1 MFDGPMLDGPM
12 SLIELTVE
20 NLAVIERVRLP
31 ISRGFTVLTGETGAG
46 KSLVVDALALAL
58 GARAATDQVRTGT
71 DAARVEAIFD
81 GVEALPDDPLADV
94 LAAGEGM
101 AIVRR
106 EVGLDGRSTVRVNDR
121 SVTVGG
127 LAALGERL
135 AEIHGQHEQQ
145 RLLAADRQLALLD
158 RFGELGERVA
168 AVSGAHRAWRAT
180 VAEAAEMLTDAHEL
194 ARRVELLRHQVDE
207 IAAGDPRPGED
218 EELEQQLRVAT
229 NAEAIARAADA
240 AVRAVRDEAGALDAL
255 ATARNELGQAATHD
269 ERFAE
274 LLDRATA
281 LEAEAIELAR
291 DAAELGERVDLDPGS
306 RVAAEERLALLYD
319 LKRKYGERLE
329 QVITFG
335 ASAAEELARLE
346 GQEETRARLRAD
358 EGRLRGELERHA
370 AELREERQAAAE
382 GLAERVNVELP
393 PLGLPADAFG
403 VEIDEVEIGPM
414 GGDRVAFTFAP
425 NPGEPPRA
433 LARIASGGEASRLSL
448 ALKVVLAA
456 ADETPVLVFDEVD
469 AGIGGRHATALGE
482 RLRDLAAY
490 HQVLCVTHLAQVAAF
505 ADQHVHVGKRVVD
518 GRTVAEATILDPEE
532 RSRELAAMLA
542 GEGAGN
548 EARAAADALLRAAAG

>member
-1 MFDGPMLDGPM
+1 M
-12 SLIELTVE
+12 SLTELTVE

-58 GARAATDQVRTGT
+58 GARAATDQVRTGA
-71 DAARVEAIFD
+71 DAARVEAVFD
-81 GVEALPDDPLADV
+81 GVEALDDDPLADV

-106 EVGLDGRSTVRVNDR
+106 EVGADGRSLVRVNDR

-158 RFGELGERVA
+158 RFGELERQVA
-168 AVSGAHRAWRAT
+168 DVSAAHRAWRAT

-194 ARRVELLRHQVDE
+194 ARRVELLRHQADE
-207 IAAGDPRPGED
+207 IAAAGLRPGED
-218 EELEQQLRVAT
+218 EELEQQLRVAA

-240 AVRAVRDEAGALDAL
+240 AVRALRDEGGALDAL
-255 ATARNELGQAATHD
+255 ATARAELGGAAAHD
-269 ERFAE
+269 ERFGD
-274 LLDRATA
+274 LLGRATS
-281 LEAEAIELAR
+281 LEAEATELAR
-291 DAAELGERVDLDPGS
+291 DVAELGERVDLDPAS
-306 RVAAEERLALLYD
+306 RTAAEERLALLYD

-329 QVITFG
+329 AVIAFG
-335 ASAAEELARLE
+335 GSAAEELARLE
-346 GQEETRARLRAD
+346 GQEATRERLRAD
-358 EGRLRGELERHA
+358 ELRLRATL
-370 AELREERQAAAE
+370 ERQAEALRDARRAAAE
-382 GLAERVNVELP
+382 RLAGSVNAELP

-403 VEIDEVEIGPM
+403 VELEPIEIGPN
-414 GGDRVAFTFAP
+414 GGDRVTFTFAP
-425 NPGEPPRA
+425 NPGEPPRP

-482 RLRDLAAY
+482 RLRALAAF

-505 ADQHVHVGKRVVD
+505 ADAHVHVGKRVVE
-518 GRTVAEATILDPEE
+518 GRTVAEATVLDAEA

-542 GEGAGN
+542 GEGAGE